1 MKMRI
6 KLGNNSKIG
15 SLESEP
21 FFLLKGEENKLQ
33 IEFET
38 DISNLLI
45 VTLKN
50 GERFKQ
56 VIVRDGTFF
65 VPPEL
70 VCEGQLEIIVSLY
83 ERKVVMKRWIC
94 EPISIYR
101 TREES
106 FEVYS
111 AFQRMTERIDYFD
124 NRLQALEQAINFKD
138 REQSLNL
145 KRQVD
150 TLQKQIDELWQSVE
164 Q

>member
-21 FFLLKGEENKLQ
+21 LFLLKGEENKLQ

-56 VIVRDGTFF
+56 IIVRDGTFF

-70 VCEGQLEIIVSLY
+70 ICEGQLEIIVSLY

-145 KRQVD
+145 KKQVD
-150 TLQKQIDELWQSVE
+150 TLQKQIDELWQAVE